1 VTDTKEP
8 MNDNGENG
16 EKPSAPKKNENEIPP
31 NERTLYW
38 PACSHTRFTKIDR
51 VKFKDRVE
59 VLKECRRCGLQ
70 RVFVTKR
77 EFGSSNVYVN
87 TYKYDVPRHRYAP
100 PED

>member
-1 VTDTKEP
+1 
-8 MNDNGENG
+8 
-16 EKPSAPKKNENEIPP
+16 
-31 NERTLYW
+31 
-38 PACSHTRFTKIDR
+38 
-51 VKFKDRVE
+51 
-59 VLKECRRCGLQ
+59 LKECRRCGLQ